1 MPKDDIGTYD
11 SQASKEINLTI
22 LKKILI
28 DNGVDKIYVKKL
40 SPNDNSKNQPYL
52 GGDLTELSFIP
63 TDEIE
68 PSITSSTK
76 KSKTSIKFQA
86 SLHLEWITP
95 EGNCILA
102 PHAKLIYYPQYPE
115 VRLSGFLRNS
125 KVNISKWM
133 APQKQGRSEGRWL
146 IFGVCNNKKIYA
158 YLVTPESN
166 LANELSLISF
176 KSVGSVLSE
185 IEIDEKEH
193 EVSTKDSLIRT
204 LLNIHSQGWISSRKL
219 NADLTYSNYS
229 APNGGGYT
237 LESLLNIY
245 PNGFSEPDYM
255 GWEVKQFGVS
265 KFPSSG
271 AKPTTLMTPEPN
283 GGIYVEKGPSAFIQN
298 YGYPD
303 KSGIQDRYNFGG
315 KHTAGKTQNLTNLTM
330 QILGFDE
337 KSLSIIDPNGSIA
350 LIDKND
356 QIAASWSFAKLI
368 DHWKRKHSQAVY
380 VPCLSRINT
389 VTGLKEYHFGNNL
402 ELGEGTNFEV
412 FLAAVQTGTIFYDP
426 GIKMENASSTSPK
439 IKRRSQFRV
448 NHKDIKNLYNKYE
461 ILNT

>member
-11 SQASKEINLTI
+11 SQTSKEINLAN

-28 DNGVDKIYVKKL
+28 DNGADRIYVKRL

-63 TDEIE
+63 TDEVE
-68 PSITSSTK
+68 PSITRSKK

-86 SLHLEWITP
+86 GVHLEWISS
-95 EGNCILA
+95 EGKRFLA

-133 APQKQGRSEGRWL
+133 SPKKHGRSEGRWL
-146 IFGVCNNKKIYA
+146 IFGVCKNKKIYA

-166 LANELSLISF
+166 LANELGLSLF

-185 IEIDEKEH
+185 IEIDKKIYET
-193 EVSTKDSLIRT
+193 STKDSLIKT
-204 LLNIHSQGWISSRKL
+204 ILNIHSQGWISSRKL
-219 NADLTYSNYS
+219 NADLTHSDYS
-229 APNGGGYT
+229 ALNGGGYT
-237 LESLLNIY
+237 LEALLNIY
-245 PNGFSEPDYM
+245 PNGFSDPDYM

-265 KFPSSG
+265 KFPSNG

-283 GGIYVEKGPSAFIQN
+283 GGIYVEKGAPTFIHN
-298 YGYPD
+298 YGYLD
-303 KSGIQDRYNFGG
+303 KSGIHDRYNFGG
-315 KHTAGKTQNLTNLTM
+315 KHIVDKPHSLTNLTM
-330 QILGFDE
+330 KILGFDE
-337 KSLSIIDPNGSIA
+337 KDLSISDPNGSIA
-350 LIDKND
+350 LIDRHD

-380 VPCLSRINT
+380 VPCLSRNNT
-389 VTGLKEYHFGNNL
+389 ETGLKEYHYGKNL
-402 ELGEGTNFEV
+402 ELGEGTNFEI
-412 FLAAVQTGTIFYDP
+412 FLASIQTGKIYYDP
-426 GIKMENASSTSPK
+426 GIKMESASSDSPK
-439 IKRRSQFRV
+439 LKRRSQFRV
-448 NHKDIKNLYNKYE
+448 RHKDIKNLYNKYE
-461 ILNT
+461 ILNL